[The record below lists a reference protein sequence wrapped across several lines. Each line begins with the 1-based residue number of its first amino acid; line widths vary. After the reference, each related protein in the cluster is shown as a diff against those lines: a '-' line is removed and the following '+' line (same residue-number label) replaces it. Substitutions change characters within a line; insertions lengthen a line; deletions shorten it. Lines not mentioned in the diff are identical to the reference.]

1 MLAIVSAEL
10 PLLVR
15 VTAWAALVVF
25 TCWFPNE
32 TEVGERLTPG
42 VVPAPLKLAV
52 CGLPAALSATL
63 RVPLRAPAAVGV
75 NVTLMVQVPLTA
87 RVDGLNGH
95 VLVWPKSPLLV
106 PVTLMLAIVSAE
118 LPLLVRV
125 SAWAALVVFTCCSP
139 SLPDALP
146 ILTPGVVPAP
156 LKLAVCGLPAA
167 SSATLRVPLRA
178 PAAVGVNVTLMV
190 QVPLT

>member
-75 NVTLMVQVPLTA
+75 NVTLMVQLVLAA
-87 RVDGLNGH
+87 RVEGLKGQ

-106 PVTLMLAIVSAE
+106 PASALRLIGRSV
-118 LPLLVRV
+118 LPDFVRV
-125 SAWAALVVFTCCSP
+125 
-139 SLPDALP
+139 
-146 ILTPGVVPAP
+146 
-156 LKLAVCGLPAA
+156 
-167 SSATLRVPLRA
+167 R
-178 PAAVGVNVTLMV
+178 
-190 QVPLT
+190 